1 MIRLL
6 QRQGFIEHKPTSASE
21 AAHQQRLLP
30 VGYQFKLVSLQAL
43 HDGSLYC
50 VLHHDAI
57 GHVYPG
63 PEVTGFSGLKEDKV
77 HIRGNVSKRL
87 REVLDVMAESA
98 STPSKPYIATQTAG
112 SVVIHRADRRGNM
125 AAASSNMGS
134 ESSLDERF
142 ERAADGGQQG
152 LGV

>member
-1 MIRLL
+1 MKT
-6 QRQGFIEHKPTSASE
+6 Q
-21 AAHQQRLLP
+21 
-30 VGYQFKLVSLQAL
+30 Y
-43 HDGSLYC
+43 
-50 VLHHDAI
+50 
-57 GHVYPG
+57 
-63 PEVTGFSGLKEDKV
+63 KV

>member
-1 MIRLL
+1 M
-6 QRQGFIEHKPTSASE
+6 
-21 AAHQQRLLP
+21 
-30 VGYQFKLVSLQAL
+30 
-43 HDGSLYC
+43 
-50 VLHHDAI
+50 
-57 GHVYPG
+57 
-63 PEVTGFSGLKEDKV
+63 TGFSGLKEDKV

-134 ESSLDERF
+134 ESSSDERF